1 MADDAAAAP
10 EEKKSTFT
18 VTVDGRAF
26 EANPGQLLI
35 AAAEEHGTYIPRFC
49 WHPRMKPV
57 GMCRMC
63 LVEVEGPRG
72 KALQPACMLPVA
84 DGMVVDTQSDTVKK
98 VQDGVLEFLLINHPL
113 DCPVCD
119 RGGECPLQDHTI
131 TFGPGE
137 SRLVEEKRHFEK
149 PIPIS
154 DLVTLDRERCIQ
166 CARCTRF
173 ADEVAG
179 DPLIQFVERGNQT
192 QVLTFPDD
200 PFASYFSGNTVQIC
214 PVGALTA
221 TPYRFRARPWD
232 LDQVESTCTSCAV
245 GCRVVVQSS
254 SDRIVRKLGIDSD
267 PVNHGW
273 LCDKGRF
280 DYEYASSPDRLGAP
294 LVRKP
299 ASAAESGSTD
309 ELVEASWG
317 EALSAAADG
326 IKQALD
332 VHGPGAVAVLG
343 GSRLT
348 NEDAYA
354 WSKFARTCLGTD
366 NVDAQL
372 GDGLPADVV
381 LGLPRAT
388 IDEACTAKTVLLLAP
403 DLKEELPVLYLR
415 LREAAVERGAC
426 LVELTPQAT
435 GLTRYATLSL
445 GYRPGEVGALARSL
459 VADGP
464 VVAAAGIGAAD
475 IQRARELVAGGDVVV
490 VLGRPSVAES
500 AESVADAVGA
510 LASIPGVKFLSA
522 LRRGNVHGAL
532 DMGLAPGILPG
543 RVTFADGRQWFADG
557 WGSLPEDT
565 GMDATGILGAAAEGR
580 IQALVLL
587 GADPMT
593 DFPDRSLA
601 RRALAGAGFVVAVDC
616 FLTES
621 SRHADVV
628 LAAATW
634 GEKDGTTT
642 NVEGR
647 VSRLG
652 HKVTSPGTAHAEWMM
667 AVELAWRLGGDL
679 GFDSLEDVWRE
690 IERLAPSHAGLT
702 LDLLRSPRHRDGIVV
717 PIAADGPPPASGAL
731 PEEAA
736 QVGQGAQMRGDP
748 NSVQS
753 ATTEVGAPGTES
765 HGQRSAAPAPDAEPA
780 LPEQVAAGAAAVEP
794 AVSEGEGAV
803 VADTHAIGETDSK
816 GEGTTPVGAA
826 SPAGGIGPTRPRL
839 VAFRGGDA
847 PATVPA
853 IDAYSLRLVSG
864 RSLYDQGVTVQQSPA
879 LAHLAPGTTM
889 NANPYDL
896 DRLGVTTGGQ
906 VRVTSAR
913 ASMVLTVCADRGVP
927 RGSASITF
935 NQPGEGAADLID
947 ATAPV
952 TDVRVETV

>member
-1 MADDAAAAP
+1 MADDAATATDAPDAQP

-26 EANPGQLLI
+26 EADPGQLLI

-119 RGGECPLQDHTI
+119 RGGECPLQDQTL

-154 DLVTLDRERCIQ
+154 DLVMLDRERCIQ

-179 DPLIQFVERGNQT
+179 DPLIQFVDRGNQI

-200 PFASYFSGNTVQIC
+200 PFTSYFSGNTVQIC

-280 DYEYASSPDRLGAP
+280 DYEYASSPERLGAP
-294 LVRKP
+294 LVRRP
-299 ASAAESGSTD
+299 GSGSTD
-309 ELVEASWG
+309 ELVEVSWG

-326 IKQALD
+326 IKKALD

-388 IDEACTAKTVLLLAP
+388 IDEACRAKTVLLLAP

-435 GLTRYATLSL
+435 GLTRYAALSL

-459 VADGP
+459 TADGP
-464 VVAAAGIGAAD
+464 VVAAGGIGAAD
-475 IQRARELVAGGDVVV
+475 IQRARELVTAGDVVV

-510 LASIPGVKFLSA
+510 LAAIPGVKFLSA

-532 DMGLAPGILPG
+532 DMGLAPGMLPG

-565 GMDATGILGAAAEGR
+565 GMDATGILSAAAEGR

-616 FLTES
+616 FLTDS
-621 SRHADVV
+621 SRQADVV

-642 NVEGR
+642 NLEGR

-679 GFDSLEDVWRE
+679 GFDSLDGVWRE
-690 IERLAPSHAGLT
+690 IERLAPSHGGLT

-717 PIAADGPPPASGAL
+717 PVAPEGPPPASGAL
-731 PEEAA
+731 PEEA
-736 QVGQGAQMRGDP
+736 GQIGHASQMRGDP
-748 NSVQS
+748 DSVQS
-753 ATTEVGAPGTES
+753 ATTEVGPAGTEE
-765 HGQRSAAPAPDAEPA
+765 HGERTAAPAPDAEPA
-780 LPEQVAAGAAAVEP
+780 VGDPDASP
-794 AVSEGEGAV
+794 ATQAP
-803 VADTHAIGETDSK
+803 I
-816 GEGTTPVGAA
+816 GAA

-879 LAHLAPGTTM
+879 LAHLATGTTL

-913 ASMVLTVCADRGVP
+913 ASMVLTVCADAGVP

-952 TDVRVETV
+952 TDVRVETVNG

>member
-1 MADDAAAAP
+1 MADDAATATDAPDAQP

-26 EANPGQLLI
+26 EADPGQLLI

-119 RGGECPLQDHTI
+119 RGGECPLQDQTL

-154 DLVTLDRERCIQ
+154 DLVMLDRERCIQ

-179 DPLIQFVERGNQT
+179 DPLIQFVDRGNQI

-200 PFASYFSGNTVQIC
+200 PFTSYFSGNTVQIC

-280 DYEYASSPDRLGAP
+280 DYEYASSPERLGAP
-294 LVRKP
+294 LVRRP
-299 ASAAESGSTD
+299 GSGSTD
-309 ELVEASWG
+309 ELVEVSWG

-326 IKQALD
+326 IKKALD

-388 IDEACTAKTVLLLAP
+388 IDEACRAKTVLLLAP

-435 GLTRYATLSL
+435 GLTRYAALSL

-459 VADGP
+459 TADGP
-464 VVAAAGIGAAD
+464 VVAAGGIGAAD
-475 IQRARELVAGGDVVV
+475 IQRARELVTAGDVVV

-510 LASIPGVKFLSA
+510 LAAIPGVKFLSA

-532 DMGLAPGILPG
+532 DMGLAPGMLPG

-565 GMDATGILGAAAEGR
+565 GMDATGILSAAAEGR

-616 FLTES
+616 FLTDS
-621 SRHADVV
+621 SRQADVV

-642 NVEGR
+642 NLEGR

-679 GFDSLEDVWRE
+679 GFDSLDGVWRE
-690 IERLAPSHAGLT
+690 IERLAPSHGGLT

-717 PIAADGPPPASGAL
+717 PVAPEGPPPASGAL
-731 PEEAA
+731 PEEA
-736 QVGQGAQMRGDP
+736 GQIGHASQMRGDP
-748 NSVQS
+748 DSVQS
-753 ATTEVGAPGTES
+753 ATTEVGPAGTEE
-765 HGQRSAAPAPDAEPA
+765 HGERSAAPAPDAEPA
-780 LPEQVAAGAAAVEP
+780 VGDPDAAP
-794 AVSEGEGAV
+794 ATQAP
-803 VADTHAIGETDSK
+803 I
-816 GEGTTPVGAA
+816 GAA

-879 LAHLAPGTTM
+879 LAHLATGTTL

-906 VRVTSAR
+906 VRVTSSR
-913 ASMVLTVCADRGVP
+913 ASMVLTVCADAGVP

-952 TDVRVETV
+952 TDVRVETVNG

>member
-1 MADDAAAAP
+1 MADDAATATDAPDAQP

-26 EANPGQLLI
+26 EADPGQLLI

-119 RGGECPLQDHTI
+119 RGGECPLQDQTL

-154 DLVTLDRERCIQ
+154 DLVMLDRERCIQ

-179 DPLIQFVERGNQT
+179 DPLIQFVDRGNQI

-200 PFASYFSGNTVQIC
+200 PFTSYFSGNTVQIC

-280 DYEYASSPDRLGAP
+280 DYEYASSPERLGAP
-294 LVRKP
+294 LVRRP
-299 ASAAESGSTD
+299 GSGSTD
-309 ELVEASWG
+309 ELVEVSWG

-326 IKQALD
+326 IKKALD

-388 IDEACTAKTVLLLAP
+388 IDEACRAKTVLLLAP

-435 GLTRYATLSL
+435 GLTRYAALSL

-459 VADGP
+459 TADGP
-464 VVAAAGIGAAD
+464 VVAAGGIGAAD
-475 IQRARELVAGGDVVV
+475 IQRARELVTAGDVVV

-510 LASIPGVKFLSA
+510 LAAIPGVKFLSA

-532 DMGLAPGILPG
+532 DMGLAPGMLPG

-565 GMDATGILGAAAEGR
+565 GMDATGILSAAAEGR

-616 FLTES
+616 FLTDS
-621 SRHADVV
+621 SRQADVV

-642 NVEGR
+642 NLEGR

-679 GFDSLEDVWRE
+679 GFDSLDGVWRE
-690 IERLAPSHAGLT
+690 IERLAPSHGGLT

-717 PIAADGPPPASGAL
+717 PVAPEGPPPASGAL
-731 PEEAA
+731 PEEA
-736 QVGQGAQMRGDP
+736 GQIGHASQMRGDP
-748 NSVQS
+748 DSVQS
-753 ATTEVGAPGTES
+753 ATTEVGPAGTEE
-765 HGQRSAAPAPDAEPA
+765 HGERSAAPAPDAEPA
-780 LPEQVAAGAAAVEP
+780 VGDPDASP
-794 AVSEGEGAV
+794 ATQAP
-803 VADTHAIGETDSK
+803 I
-816 GEGTTPVGAA
+816 GAA

-879 LAHLAPGTTM
+879 LAHLATGTTL

-906 VRVTSAR
+906 VRVTSSR
-913 ASMVLTVCADRGVP
+913 ASMVLTVCADAGVP

-952 TDVRVETV
+952 TDVRVETVNG

>member
-1 MADDAAAAP
+1 MADDAATATDAPDAQP

-26 EANPGQLLI
+26 EADPGQLLI

-119 RGGECPLQDHTI
+119 RGGECPLQDQTL

-154 DLVTLDRERCIQ
+154 DLVMLDRERCIQ

-179 DPLIQFVERGNQT
+179 DPLIQFVDRGNQI

-200 PFASYFSGNTVQIC
+200 PFTSYFSGNTVQIC

-280 DYEYASSPDRLGAP
+280 DYEYASSPERLGAP
-294 LVRKP
+294 LVRRP
-299 ASAAESGSTD
+299 GSGSTD
-309 ELVEASWG
+309 ELVEVSWG

-326 IKQALD
+326 IKKALD

-388 IDEACTAKTVLLLAP
+388 IDEACRAKTVLLLAP

-435 GLTRYATLSL
+435 GLTRYAALSL

-459 VADGP
+459 TADGP
-464 VVAAAGIGAAD
+464 VVAAGGIGAAD
-475 IQRARELVAGGDVVV
+475 LQRARELVTAGDVVV

-510 LASIPGVKFLSA
+510 LAAIPGVKFLSA

-532 DMGLAPGILPG
+532 DMGLAPGMLPG

-565 GMDATGILGAAAEGR
+565 GMDATGILSAAAEGR

-616 FLTES
+616 FLTDS
-621 SRHADVV
+621 SRQADVV

-642 NVEGR
+642 NLEGR

-679 GFDSLEDVWRE
+679 GFDSLDGVWRE
-690 IERLAPSHAGLT
+690 IERLAPSHGGLT

-717 PIAADGPPPASGAL
+717 PVAPEGPPPASGAL
-731 PEEAA
+731 PEEA
-736 QVGQGAQMRGDP
+736 GQIGHASQMRGDP
-748 NSVQS
+748 DSVQS
-753 ATTEVGAPGTES
+753 ATTEVGPAGTEE
-765 HGQRSAAPAPDAEPA
+765 HGERSAAPAPDAEPA
-780 LPEQVAAGAAAVEP
+780 VGDPDASP
-794 AVSEGEGAV
+794 ATQAP
-803 VADTHAIGETDSK
+803 I
-816 GEGTTPVGAA
+816 GAA

-879 LAHLAPGTTM
+879 LAHLATGTTL

-906 VRVTSAR
+906 VRVTSSR
-913 ASMVLTVCADRGVP
+913 ASMVLTVCADAGVP

-952 TDVRVETV
+952 TDVRVETVNG